1 MDEFIF
7 ILELIGT
14 VAFASSGAM
23 IAIEKKMDIFGVNV
37 LGATTAVGGG
47 IMRDIILGLT
57 PPGAFSHPVYVL
69 VAALTSTILFVIAYA
84 KPTAFESRVKTDYY
98 DKLMFWCDTAG
109 LGIFTVVGIQAAV
122 RAVGGENVFFFVFIG
137 TLTGVG
143 GGVLRDIMA
152 GETPYI
158 LVKHI
163 YACAAIAGGI
173 VCVVGRTA
181 FGEAY
186 GTILGLAATVLLRF
200 LGYRQRPFG
209 VRAESGIRFLLLKEE
224 ERTLV

>member
-1 MDEFIF
+1 MDEFFF

-200 LGYRQRPFG
+200 LAAHFRWNLMR
-209 VRAESGIRFLLLKEE
+209 VS
-224 ERTLV
+224 

>member
-84 KPTAFESRVKTDYY
+84 KPTACESRVKTDYY

-200 LGYRQRPFG
+200 LAAHFRWNLMR
-209 VRAESGIRFLLLKEE
+209 VS
-224 ERTLV
+224 

>member
-200 LGYRQRPFG
+200 LAAHFRWNLMS
-209 VRAESGIRFLLLKEE
+209 VS
-224 ERTLV
+224 

>member
-7 ILELIGT
+7 ILELVGT

-23 IAIEKKMDIFGVNV
+23 IAIEKGMDIFGVNV

-200 LGYRQRPFG
+200 LAAHFRWNLMR
-209 VRAESGIRFLLLKEE
+209 VS
-224 ERTLV
+224 

>member
-200 LGYRQRPFG
+200 LAAH
-209 VRAESGIRFLLLKEE
+209 VRWNLMS
-224 ERTLV
+224 VS

>member
-23 IAIEKKMDIFGVNV
+23 IAIEKKMDIFGVYV

-200 LGYRQRPFG
+200 LAAHFRWNLMR
-209 VRAESGIRFLLLKEE
+209 VS
-224 ERTLV
+224 

>member
-152 GETPYI
+152 GETPHI

-200 LGYRQRPFG
+200 LAAHFRWNLMR
-209 VRAESGIRFLLLKEE
+209 VS
-224 ERTLV
+224 

>member
-122 RAVGGENVFFFVFIG
+122 RVVGGENVFFFVFIG

-200 LGYRQRPFG
+200 LAAHFRWNLMR
-209 VRAESGIRFLLLKEE
+209 VS
-224 ERTLV
+224 

>member
-57 PPGAFSHPVYVL
+57 PPGAFSHPVYVI

-200 LGYRQRPFG
+200 LAAHFRWNLMR
-209 VRAESGIRFLLLKEE
+209 VS
-224 ERTLV
+224 

>member
-152 GETPYI
+152 GETSYI

-200 LGYRQRPFG
+200 LAAHFRWNLMR
-209 VRAESGIRFLLLKEE
+209 VS
-224 ERTLV
+224 

>member
-7 ILELIGT
+7 ILKLIGT

-200 LGYRQRPFG
+200 LAAHFRWNLMR
-209 VRAESGIRFLLLKEE
+209 VS
-224 ERTLV
+224 

>member
-98 DKLMFWCDTAG
+98 DKLMFWCDTAAF
-109 LGIFTVVGIQAAV
+109 LCMKTE
-122 RAVGGENVFFFVFIG
+122 RKCFI
-137 TLTGVG
+137 
-143 GGVLRDIMA
+143 
-152 GETPYI
+152 
-158 LVKHI
+158 
-163 YACAAIAGGI
+163 
-173 VCVVGRTA
+173 
-181 FGEAY
+181 
-186 GTILGLAATVLLRF
+186 
-200 LGYRQRPFG
+200 
-209 VRAESGIRFLLLKEE
+209 
-224 ERTLV
+224 

>member
-158 LVKHI
+158 LVEHI

-200 LGYRQRPFG
+200 LAAHFRWNLMR
-209 VRAESGIRFLLLKEE
+209 VS
-224 ERTLV
+224 

>member
-7 ILELIGT
+7 ILEWIGT

-200 LGYRQRPFG
+200 LAAHFRWNLMR
-209 VRAESGIRFLLLKEE
+209 VS
-224 ERTLV
+224 

>member
-37 LGATTAVGGG
+37 RGATTAVGGG

-200 LGYRQRPFG
+200 LAAHFRWNLMR
-209 VRAESGIRFLLLKEE
+209 VS
-224 ERTLV
+224 

>member
-14 VAFASSGAM
+14 VAFASSGAI

-200 LGYRQRPFG
+200 LAAHFRWNLMR
-209 VRAESGIRFLLLKEE
+209 VS
-224 ERTLV
+224 

>member
-1 MDEFIF
+1 MC
-7 ILELIGT
+7 
-14 VAFASSGAM
+14 SGP
-23 IAIEKKMDIFGVNV
+23 
-37 LGATTAVGGG
+37 TTAVGGG

-200 LGYRQRPFG
+200 LAAHFRWNLMR
-209 VRAESGIRFLLLKEE
+209 VS
-224 ERTLV
+224 

>member
-23 IAIEKKMDIFGVNV
+23 IAIEKKMDIFGVNA

-69 VAALTSTILFVIAYA
+69 VAALTSTILFAIAYA

-200 LGYRQRPFG
+200 LAAHFRWNLMR
-209 VRAESGIRFLLLKEE
+209 VS
-224 ERTLV
+224 

>member
-173 VCVVGRTA
+173 VCGVGRTA

-200 LGYRQRPFG
+200 LAAHFRWNLMR
-209 VRAESGIRFLLLKEE
+209 VS
-224 ERTLV
+224 

>member
-57 PPGAFSHPVYVL
+57 PLGAFSHPVYVL

-200 LGYRQRPFG
+200 LAAHFRWNLMR
-209 VRAESGIRFLLLKEE
+209 VS
-224 ERTLV
+224 

>member
-14 VAFASSGAM
+14 GAFASSGAM

-200 LGYRQRPFG
+200 LAAHFRWNLMR
-209 VRAESGIRFLLLKEE
+209 VS
-224 ERTLV
+224 

>member
-181 FGEAY
+181 FGEAC

-200 LGYRQRPFG
+200 LAAHFRWNLMR
-209 VRAESGIRFLLLKEE
+209 VS
-224 ERTLV
+224 

>member
-57 PPGAFSHPVYVL
+57 PPGAFLHPVYVL

-200 LGYRQRPFG
+200 LAAHFRWNLMR
-209 VRAESGIRFLLLKEE
+209 VS
-224 ERTLV
+224 

>member
-186 GTILGLAATVLLRF
+186 GTILGLAAMVLLRF
-200 LGYRQRPFG
+200 LAAHFRWNLMR
-209 VRAESGIRFLLLKEE
+209 VS
-224 ERTLV
+224 

>member
-200 LGYRQRPFG
+200 LTAHFRWNLMR
-209 VRAESGIRFLLLKEE
+209 VS
-224 ERTLV
+224 

>member
-37 LGATTAVGGG
+37 LGAITAVGGG

-200 LGYRQRPFG
+200 LAAHFRWDLMR
-209 VRAESGIRFLLLKEE
+209 VS
-224 ERTLV
+224 

>member
-143 GGVLRDIMA
+143 GGVLRDIMV

-200 LGYRQRPFG
+200 LAAHFRWNLMR
-209 VRAESGIRFLLLKEE
+209 VS
-224 ERTLV
+224 

>member
-84 KPTAFESRVKTDYY
+84 KPTVFESRVKTDYY

-200 LGYRQRPFG
+200 LAAHFRWNLMR
-209 VRAESGIRFLLLKEE
+209 VS
-224 ERTLV
+224 

>member
-14 VAFASSGAM
+14 VAFSSSGAM

-200 LGYRQRPFG
+200 LAAHFRWNLMR
-209 VRAESGIRFLLLKEE
+209 VS
-224 ERTLV
+224 

>member
-84 KPTAFESRVKTDYY
+84 K
-98 DKLMFWCDTAG
+98 
-109 LGIFTVVGIQAAV
+109 QAAV

-200 LGYRQRPFG
+200 LAAHFRWNLMR
-209 VRAESGIRFLLLKEE
+209 VS
-224 ERTLV
+224 

>member
-69 VAALTSTILFVIAYA
+69 VAALTSAILFVIAYA

-200 LGYRQRPFG
+200 LAAHFRWNLMR
-209 VRAESGIRFLLLKEE
+209 VS
-224 ERTLV
+224 

>member
-7 ILELIGT
+7 ILQLIGT

-200 LGYRQRPFG
+200 LAAHFRWNLMR
-209 VRAESGIRFLLLKEE
+209 VS
-224 ERTLV
+224 

>member
-84 KPTAFESRVKTDYY
+84 KPTAFESRVKTYY

-200 LGYRQRPFG
+200 LAAHFRWNLMR
-209 VRAESGIRFLLLKEE
+209 VS
-224 ERTLV
+224 